1 MVENEVN
8 RVDKG
13 SIEIV
18 VAEKV
23 EVVAE
28 EVDGGQGIQEL
39 MVDHMVTLVHRVNE
53 NEGQSET
60 GNQ

>member
-8 RVDKG
+8 RIDEG
-13 SIEIV
+13 SIDIV

-23 EVVAE
+23 DV
-28 EVDGGQGIQEL
+28 GQGIQEL
-39 MVDHMVTLVHRVNE
+39 MVNHMVTLVHRVNE

>member
-8 RVDKG
+8 RIDKG

-18 VAEKV
+18 VAK
-23 EVVAE
+23 